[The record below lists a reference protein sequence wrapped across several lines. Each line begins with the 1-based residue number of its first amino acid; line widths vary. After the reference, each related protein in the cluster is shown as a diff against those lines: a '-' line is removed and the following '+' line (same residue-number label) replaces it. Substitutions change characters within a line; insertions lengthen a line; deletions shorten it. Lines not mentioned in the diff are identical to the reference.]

1 MPMPPRVRRCVPAA
15 VFLAGSLFGGAA
27 SGQEPQR
34 VHLELTVEQVM
45 LAAGVLSNLG
55 CQTVEQLQRCQQ
67 AVELL
72 KEIRE
77 QVKAQSK

>member
-1 MPMPPRVRRCVPAA
+1 MRWRVPAA
-15 VFLAGSLFGGAA
+15 VLLAGSLVGGAA

-34 VHLELTVEQVM
+34 VHLDLSVEQVM
-45 LAAGVLSNLG
+45 LVTGILGQLG
-55 CQTVEQLQRCQQ
+55 CQTVEQLQRCQK

-77 QVKAQSK
+77 QIKAQGK

>member
-1 MPMPPRVRRCVPAA
+1 MSMPPRVRRCVPAA
-15 VFLAGSLFGGAA
+15 VLLAGSLVGGAA

-34 VHLELTVEQVM
+34 VHLDLTVEQVM
-45 LAAGVLSNLG
+45 LATACLSKIS
-55 CQTVEQLQRCQQ
+55 CQSVEEFQRCQQ

-77 QVKAQSK
+77 QVKAQGK